1 MRTSARWMLFRL
13 PLLALLA
20 AARPAAGQLPEPA
33 IPGEALDLQDRVVA
47 VVGDSI
53 ILLSQV
59 QEEMFLL
66 AESGQARI
74 PENPAERRTLMA
86 EVLETLVNLQLVLQE
101 AARDSTMIPDEQEI
115 DGRVEQ
121 QLDAVRQQF
130 PDATAFQRALSAD
143 GMTLTSYRT
152 SLRDR
157 ISRELVQQL
166 FLERR
171 LREAPPVTITEAEL
185 REVFASQQGQMGQ
198 RPELIQLEQVLVQ
211 PSPSTASYEAARVRI
226 DSLLARV
233 RAGEDFAA
241 LAREFSE
248 DPGSGANGGDLG
260 WFRRGMM
267 VREFEE
273 VAFQLLDGQVSE
285 PVRTDFGYHIIR
297 VDRQRPGEVKA
308 RHILIR
314 AEGGSD
320 FAQAMETGAEV
331 AEAIRQGARVDSIHR
346 EIGMADLP
354 WDLEVARDQLDQ
366 LPSGYAEALA
376 DVSPGDVLDPFVI
389 SLGPQSLVAVVR
401 VAGIR
406 EAGAFTFEDLRD
418 QIRNRLQQQRR
429 LERIWEQLREQT
441 YVDLRFEP
449 AGATGEG

>member
-1 MRTSARWMLFRL
+1 MRTFARWSMFRL

-20 AARPAAGQLPEPA
+20 VARPAAGQLPEPA
-33 IPGEALDLQDRVVA
+33 IPGEPLDLQDRVVA

-121 QLDAVRQQF
+121 QLDAVREQF

-233 RAGEDFAA
+233 QAGEDFAA

-273 VAFQLLDGQVSE
+273 VAFQLMDGQVSE
-285 PVRTDFGYHIIR
+285 PVKTDFGYHIIR

-320 FAQAMETGAEV
+320 FTQAMETAAEV

-346 EIGMADLP
+346 AIGMADLP

-376 DVSPGDVLDPFVI
+376 DARAGAVLDPFVI

-401 VAGIR
+401 VVGIR

-441 YVDLRFEP
+441 YVDLRFEA